1 MPHNT
6 RNTTPG
12 QTFCLDTLVSNYEP
26 FQISARMMRAWGAA
40 GMTRFMLAIVGSL
53 VLLPIVGIGVLMATD
68 VTIVD
73 WLQRFLM
80 PIAFIVGV
88 TVLVHSLFYFY
99 CRLTSGSIN
108 ACVLC
113 CIAWVALLG
122 IMVFSQG
129 AKINAIWPV
138 ILSSDERFNIDAPWV
153 RGVTDAST
161 ASQGEQ
167 LLSTCILHAGAAII
181 SLIWF
186 LLVMLLF
193 TRGLFLYVRLRDPT
207 AAILYPDNNYNCGFR
222 LGIREAWVSY
232 ARFFGLYASS
242 RYGKERRWKVWT
254 LSLFALTAETSAY
267 SIAYEFPK
275 VVVNLDQAVYGASL
289 KSDTVLDVLS
299 FKIDTVIDVVLMI
312 SMAEVAGI
320 VCFGV
325 FLWLGR
331 WLRRSVQ
338 RNTIESLE
346 LVIGD
351 DTRRP
356 ILFLR
361 AFRDDHLSLEL
372 AKPSLLLRWLDPSS
386 SPASIEFLILKNV
399 DYLGPLICIGNPKDK
414 APQAGAARKYLK
426 DSDWQSFALKL
437 MAESAYII
445 FGADSSE
452 GLMWEIES
460 IKEHGYIK
468 KTLFIFPPNHLP
480 QTPLIEIL
488 LAKFGAPMPTDKSLE
503 GNTRVIGM
511 FFSTNDLP
519 ILITATRVTEL
530 EYELC
535 LRYFISKNECDGL
548 NRSQRDSIAQP
559 IVTAH

>member
-26 FQISARMMRAWGAA
+26 FQISARMMRVWCAA
-40 GMTRFMLAIVGSL
+40 VMTRFILAIVGSL

-193 TRGLFLYVRLRDPT
+193 TRWLFLYVRLRDPT
-207 AAILYPDNNYNCGFR
+207 AAILYPNNN
-222 LGIREAWVSY
+222 
-232 ARFFGLYASS
+232 
-242 RYGKERRWKVWT
+242 
-254 LSLFALTAETSAY
+254 
-267 SIAYEFPK
+267 
-275 VVVNLDQAVYGASL
+275 
-289 KSDTVLDVLS
+289 
-299 FKIDTVIDVVLMI
+299 
-312 SMAEVAGI
+312 
-320 VCFGV
+320 
-325 FLWLGR
+325 
-331 WLRRSVQ
+331 
-338 RNTIESLE
+338 
-346 LVIGD
+346 
-351 DTRRP
+351 
-356 ILFLR
+356 
-361 AFRDDHLSLEL
+361 
-372 AKPSLLLRWLDPSS
+372 
-386 SPASIEFLILKNV
+386 
-399 DYLGPLICIGNPKDK
+399 
-414 APQAGAARKYLK
+414 
-426 DSDWQSFALKL
+426 
-437 MAESAYII
+437 
-445 FGADSSE
+445 
-452 GLMWEIES
+452 
-460 IKEHGYIK
+460 
-468 KTLFIFPPNHLP
+468 
-480 QTPLIEIL
+480 
-488 LAKFGAPMPTDKSLE
+488 
-503 GNTRVIGM
+503 
-511 FFSTNDLP
+511 
-519 ILITATRVTEL
+519 
-530 EYELC
+530 
-535 LRYFISKNECDGL
+535 
-548 NRSQRDSIAQP
+548 
-559 IVTAH
+559 